1 VIVCTSKRLET
12 DKIWGIRQGAKD
24 YIVKPIDEKELIA
37 KIAAL
42 G

>member
-1 VIVCTSKRLET
+1 LET
-12 DKIWGIRQGAKD
+12 DRIWGIRQGAKD
-24 YIVKPIDEKELIA
+24 YIMKPIDEKELIA